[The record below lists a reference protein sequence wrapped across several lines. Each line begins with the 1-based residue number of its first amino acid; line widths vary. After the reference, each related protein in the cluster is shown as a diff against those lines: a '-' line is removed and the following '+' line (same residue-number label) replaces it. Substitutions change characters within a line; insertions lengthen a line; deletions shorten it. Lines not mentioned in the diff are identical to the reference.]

1 MTEQGKTLGQLNVQP
16 GDVVRCVN
24 DGGSSWWT
32 VGKEYHVYES
42 EDGLI
47 IKDDDDA
54 RWLNTSAL
62 FTIVSRNEVNPS
74 QDGAS
79 IPSADPAPVAWPD
92 GVQRAMQDAYNQGL
106 RKGAETLRS
115 MQATEGVLCQRTM
128 DLAATVLEDIAARAA
143 LLIATANHVEASK

>member
-24 DGGSSWWT
+24 DGGRSWWT

-79 IPSADPAPVAWPD
+79 IPPADPAPVTWPD
-92 GVQRAMQDAYNQGL
+92 GVTEMRF
-106 RKGAETLRS
+106 GACGRHNITIAGGYISINDRTLAFRP
-115 MQATEGVLCQRTM
+115 TEASQ
-128 DLAATVLEDIAARAA
+128 LAF
-143 LLIATANHVEASK
+143 LLIAAANHVEGK